1 MILIFDN
8 IFLMINIKNILS
20 LIMRVDNEK
29 DNENGN
35 GIKKHQKV
43 GVNSNPRIKKQEH
56 IIQISCH
63 LL

>member
-1 MILIFDN
+1 MILIFVN

-35 GIKKHQKV
+35 GIKK
-43 GVNSNPRIKKQEH
+43 
-56 IIQISCH
+56 
-63 LL
+63 

>member
-1 MILIFDN
+1 
-8 IFLMINIKNILS
+8 MINIKNILS
-20 LIMRVDNEK
+20 LIMRV

>member
-1 MILIFDN
+1 MILIFVN

-43 GVNSNPRIKKQEH
+43 GVNINPRIKKQEH

>member
-1 MILIFDN
+1 MILIFVN

-20 LIMRVDNEK
+20 LIMRVDNE
-29 DNENGN
+29 NGN
-35 GIKKHQKV
+35 DIKKHQKV

>member
-1 MILIFDN
+1 MILVFVN

-35 GIKKHQKV
+35 GIKKHQKASKSR
-43 GVNSNPRIKKQEH
+43 GK
-56 IIQISCH
+56 
-63 LL
+63 